1 MKESHFV
8 CGLYI
13 IEQNLVANT
22 FEHSCEVSYR
32 LTTWM
37 SSFVDQLI
45 NKHPCTLDKVKV
57 GRSHIV
63 FTFNC

>member
-45 NKHPCTLDKVKV
+45 NKHPAP
-57 GRSHIV
+57 
-63 FTFNC
+63 